1 MRNITAAVAH
11 RPGGELSLEQVS
23 LEAPRPGELLVRIT
37 AVGICHTDAVVQSGS
52 LPVPFPAVF
61 GHEGVGVVEQIGA
74 GVTAL
79 APGDTVVLT
88 FDHCGTCSACRR
100 HAPSHC
106 VAFFPRNFSG
116 LRPDGTV
123 TMSAGDAPVH
133 GSFFGQSSFASH
145 ALCGEANAIRV
156 DADLPVH
163 LLAPLGCGIQTGAG
177 AILNSFAL
185 PAGATLAVIGVGAVG
200 LAAVMAARAAGAGRI
215 VACDR
220 NPERLALAA
229 ELGAADT
236 ADTSVRDLGEVLRDS
251 APGGFDYILDTTGN
265 MMVIAAAIGALAPGG
280 TCGVIGASP
289 SGDAALSFNYR
300 DFLVSAKRVM
310 AIIEGDADP
319 HVFIPRLV
327 AMMKDGTLPL
337 ERLVA
342 TYPFADI
349 NRALDDLNTGRV
361 VKPVLMMDP
370 A

>member
-11 RPGGELSLEQVS
+11 RPGGELRLEQVS
-23 LEAPRPGELLVRIT
+23 LDGPRAGELLVRIT

-52 LPVPFPAVF
+52 LPMPFPAVF
-61 GHEGVGVVEQIGA
+61 GHEGVGVVEQVGA

-88 FDHCGTCSACRR
+88 FDHCGVCPACRR

-106 VAFFPRNFSG
+106 AAFFPRNFSG

-123 TMSAGDAPVH
+123 TMSAGDGPVH
-133 GSFFGQSSFASH
+133 GSFFGQSSFATH
-145 ALCGEANAIRV
+145 ALCGEVNAIRV

-220 NPERLALAA
+220 NPDRLALAA
-229 ELGAADT
+229 ELGATDT
-236 ADTSVRDLGEVLRDS
+236 AYTGSRDLGEALRDL
-251 APGGFDYILDTTGN
+251 APGGFDFILDTTGN
-265 MMVIAAAIGALAPGG
+265 MAVIAAAIGALAAGG

-310 AIIEGDADP
+310 GIIEGDSDP
-319 HVFIPRLV
+319 RAFIPRLV

-337 ERLVA
+337 ERLVVA
-342 TYPFADI
+342 YPFADI

-361 VKPVLMMDP
+361 VKPVLVMDP

>member
-1 MRNITAAVAH
+1 MKSITAAVAH

-23 LEAPRPGELLVRIT
+23 LDAPRAGELLVRIT
-37 AVGICHTDAVVQSGS
+37 AAGICHTDAVVQSGS
-52 LPVPFPAVF
+52 LPLPFPAVF
-61 GHEGVGVVEQIGA
+61 GHEGVGVVEEVGP
-74 GVTAL
+74 GVTGL
-79 APGDTVVLT
+79 AAGDTVVLT
-88 FDHCGTCSACRR
+88 FDHCGACPACRR

-106 VAFFPRNFSG
+106 AAFFPRNFSG

-123 TMSAGDAPVH
+123 TMSAGGAPVH
-133 GSFFGQSSFASH
+133 GSFFGQSSFATY

-220 NPERLALAA
+220 NPDRLALAA
-229 ELGAADT
+229 ELGATDT
-236 ADTSVRDLGEVLRDS
+236 ADTGARDPREALREL
-251 APGGFDYILDTTGN
+251 APHGFDYILDTTGN
-265 MMVIAAAIGALAPGG
+265 MAVIAAAIDALAAGG
-280 TCGVIGASP
+280 TCGVIGAAP
-289 SGDAALSFNYR
+289 SGDAALTFNYR
-300 DFLVSAKRVM
+300 DFLVSSKRVVG
-310 AIIEGDADP
+310 IIEGDSDP
-319 HVFIPRLV
+319 RAFIPRLV
-327 AMMKDGTLPL
+327 TMMKGGTLPL

-342 TYPFADI
+342 TYRFSDI

-361 VKPVLMMDP
+361 VKPVLVMDP
-370 A
+370 V